1 MKIFIDGE
9 FRCHA
14 LNDGT
19 MRSFEVP
26 FFDGKC
32 REFIEGYR
40 YVPQGEVW
48 TRGDGIAFGG
58 EMTSPW
64 KDYSRLEAIQTAAE
78 RIRNETDAQLME
90 LLDIIE
96 TIALEG

>member
-1 MKIFIDGE
+1 MKIFIDEE
-9 FRCHA
+9 FRCHVSD
-14 LNDGT
+14 DGS
-19 MRSFEVP
+19 MREFEVP

-32 REFIEGYR
+32 KEFIEGYR
-40 YVPQGEVW
+40 YVPQGESW

-64 KDYSRLEAIQTAAE
+64 KDYSRLEAIQTAAD
-78 RIRNETDAQLME
+78 RILNETDTQLVE

-96 TIALEG
+96 QIALEG